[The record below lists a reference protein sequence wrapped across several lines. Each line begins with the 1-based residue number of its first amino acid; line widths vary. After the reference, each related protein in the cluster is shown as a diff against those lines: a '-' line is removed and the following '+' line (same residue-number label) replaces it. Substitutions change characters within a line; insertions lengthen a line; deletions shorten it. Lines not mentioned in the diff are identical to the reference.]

1 MCAAG
6 QWSSMRVENSF
17 LPAPGVGERTERRL
31 WETGVTH
38 WDDFDGDGPGVG
50 DATAENIYSFI
61 DDARRAL
68 DDGDT
73 GFFADVLPNGELW
86 RLYENVAEDAAFFD
100 IETTGLDKRAS
111 KVTTVS
117 VHRGGDT
124 TTLVRGSDLTDERLR
139 ELLDAPMVVSFNG
152 KRFDAPFV
160 EHNFDVS
167 VDVPHLDLMYPCRR
181 LDLDGG
187 LKQVEQDL
195 GVAREGVEDVDGREA
210 VRLWRRYENRN
221 DEAALDRLV
230 EYNRYDTQNLQTI
243 LDDVAGR
250 LHRDVF
256 EPHV

>member
-1 MCAAG
+1 
-6 QWSSMRVENSF
+6 MRVENSF
-17 LPAPGVGERTERRL
+17 LPASGVGERTERRL

-38 WDDFDGDGPGVG
+38 WDDFDGSGPGVG
-50 DATAENIYSFI
+50 DVTAENIHSFI

-73 GFFADVLPNGELW
+73 RFFADALPNGELW
-86 RLYENVAEDAAFFD
+86 RLYENVADDAAFFD
-100 IETTGLDKRAS
+100 IETTGLDKRGS

-117 VHRGGDT
+117 VHRGDDT
-124 TTLVRGSDLTDERLR
+124 TTLVRGSDLTDDRLR

-152 KRFDAPFV
+152 KRFDAPFL

-167 VDVPHLDLMYPCRR
+167 IDVPHLDLMYPCRR
-181 LDLDGG
+181 LDFDGG
-187 LKQVEQDL
+187 LKEVEQDL

-210 VRLWRRYENRN
+210 VRLWHRYERQNE
-221 DEAALDRLV
+221 EAALDRLV

-243 LDDVAGR
+243 LEDVTGR